1 MRQAHLI
8 CLREENPDVLDAI
21 RRVWPDD
28 HRVELN
34 DTAILVSH
42 RYGGSS
48 VYELI
53 HDAIASEETTRAL
66 IVRVGRAHHGYEN
79 RSLWAWIQQNT
90 SEPTSLP
97 SRSRYG
103 FHSLRMRSGAIR
115 MNTIVGNTLRC
126 LGFRT
131 RSK

>member
-1 MRQAHLI
+1 M
-8 CLREENPDVLDAI
+8 CLDAI

-42 RYGGSS
+42 RYGGS
-48 VYELI
+48 
-53 HDAIASEETTRAL
+53 
-66 IVRVGRAHHGYEN
+66 
-79 RSLWAWIQQNT
+79 
-90 SEPTSLP
+90 EPTSLP

-103 FHSLRMRSGAIR
+103 SHSLRMRSGAIR